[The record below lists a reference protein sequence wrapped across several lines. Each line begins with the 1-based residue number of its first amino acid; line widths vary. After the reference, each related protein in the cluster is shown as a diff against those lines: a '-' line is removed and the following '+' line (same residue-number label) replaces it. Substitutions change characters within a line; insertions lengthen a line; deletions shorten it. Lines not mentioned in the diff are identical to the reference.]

1 VTVYSTPEVLQ
12 AAGGAARFVRGLTPI
27 GITTALCGPAATGV
41 CAPGDNLAV
50 HRLIEQAIRE
60 MEDDIRIGLVQGTR
74 LSESLDLP
82 A

>member
-1 VTVYSTPEVLQ
+1 MTVYSTPEVRQ
-12 AAGGAARFVRGLTPI
+12 AAGGAARFVQGLTPI
-27 GITTALCGPAATGV
+27 GITTALCGPAATGA

-50 HRLIEQAIRE
+50 HRMLEQPIRE
-60 MEDDIRIGLVQGTR
+60 LEGDIRIGLVQGTR